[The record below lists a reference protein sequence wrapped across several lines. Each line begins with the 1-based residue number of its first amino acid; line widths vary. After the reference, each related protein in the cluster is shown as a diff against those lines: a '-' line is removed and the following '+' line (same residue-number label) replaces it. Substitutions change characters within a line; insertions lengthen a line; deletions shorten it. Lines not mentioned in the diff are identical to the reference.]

1 MRPLLTATP
10 SPTAPKA
17 GTPTSSTGRK
27 MRLKSRTKR
36 KQNLMVAVMLRTHR
50 QHKRSK
56 QKGGTRDVTYLA
68 ARRMRLSSILYTP
81 SRRPSFSTRMTGPS
95 SGSTHGQP
103 LVERSGSVA
112 ARKMAPA
119 TRGTGVIGMPASRS
133 LTGRSRM
140 DVSFRSGEVSSA

>member
-10 SPTAPKA
+10 SPTAPRA
-17 GTPTSSTGRK
+17 GTPASSTGRK
-27 MRLKSRTKR
+27 IRLKSRTKR
-36 KQNLMVAVMLRTHR
+36 KQNLMVAVMLRAHR

-56 QKGGTRDVTYLA
+56 QKGGDVTYLA

-81 SRRPSFSTRMTGPS
+81 ARRPSFSTRMTGPS

>member
-27 MRLKSRTKR
+27 IRLKSRTKR

-56 QKGGTRDVTYLA
+56 LKGERDVTYLA